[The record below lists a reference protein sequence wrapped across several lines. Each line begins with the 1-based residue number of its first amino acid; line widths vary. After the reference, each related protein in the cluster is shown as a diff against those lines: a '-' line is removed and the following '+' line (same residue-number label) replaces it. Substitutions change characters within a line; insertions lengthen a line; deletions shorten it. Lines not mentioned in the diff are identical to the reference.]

1 MTTPAHYEQDPRKQ
15 SPDKNYDADPRWDA
29 VDTYTIERLH
39 PSSRPNNDSVT
50 SALVE
55 SKKAGLPPIS
65 AGPVQA
71 KFLSM
76 MCTVGA
82 VEHAL
87 EVGTLGGYTAVW
99 LLSQNP
105 GMRLTTIE
113 YDTHNVDVARANIE
127 RAGVADRCEV
137 IHGDGMEVLPRLKE
151 EIQAGKRE
159 KFGLV
164 FIDADKKNAPN
175 YFDLS
180 VGMCRSRALIAVDN
194 MVFWGTLVDMNITM
208 DSVKGNRETVERAG
222 KDSRVEAVV
231 VQTVEGKSY
240 DGCLWAV
247 VL

>member
-1 MTTPAHYEQDPRKQ
+1 MTTKGPYEEDPRKHA
-15 SPDKNYDADPRWDA
+15 PDKNYDPDPRWQA
-29 VDTYTIERLH
+29 VDDYTLERLH
-39 PSSRPNNDSVT
+39 PSSRPNNAALT
-50 SALVE
+50 SALTE

-99 LLSQNP
+99 LLTQNP
-105 GMRLTTIE
+105 GLRLTTIE
-113 YDTHNVDVARANIE
+113 FDAHNVEVARANIQA
-127 RAGVADRCEV
+127 AGVADRCEV
-137 IHGDGMEVLPRLKE
+137 IQGDGMEVLPRLKE
-151 EIQAGKRE
+151 GIQAGKRD

-175 YFDLS
+175 YFDLA
-180 VGMCRSRALIAVDN
+180 VDMCRSRALIAVDN
-194 MVFWGTLVDMNITM
+194 MVFWGTLVDMNLTM

-222 KDSRVEAVV
+222 KNSKVEAVV
-231 VQTVEGKSY
+231 VQTVEGHMY
-240 DGCLWAV
+240 DACLWAV
-247 VL
+247 VK